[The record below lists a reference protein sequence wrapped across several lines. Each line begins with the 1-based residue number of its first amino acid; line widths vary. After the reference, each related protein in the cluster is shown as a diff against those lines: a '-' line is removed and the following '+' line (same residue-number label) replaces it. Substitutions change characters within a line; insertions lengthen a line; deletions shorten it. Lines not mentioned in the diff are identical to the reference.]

1 MGLIKDLFS
10 KKHSIKVSI
19 EAKNGLHLRPCAKI
33 ATLAKKFDSDIS
45 FISSNKTIDAKNM
58 NEILALGLEYGSEIT
73 IITKGKGAKDALF
86 AIKSLLNELSN
97 HDISVNDDKIISIYD
112 KIQYESE
119 TINTDVICGGI
130 CVAKTYYQSDTQ
142 SDTQNDI
149 NYVNNK
155 IEFHDAINKVTSEL
169 EMLLADEENSEKD
182 IFLAQKAILNTLNN
196 SSFEMFENSI
206 SNAIK
211 MLENTANQSKIVDYK
226 DIKKRVFNKMNGV
239 LRKEFPLNDFILVSN
254 ELFPS
259 DIKRLA
265 KSGVKGVIINNI
277 SSRSHIALLL
287 RSYNIP
293 SVSVKDI
300 ARFKNIDNQIILD
313 ANNKVIAI
321 SPSSKDIDT
330 AMSSV
335 KKSNEKSEK
344 DNNDKFKI
352 VATKS
357 GKRIKI
363 LANIADYESAIEAK
377 EAGCD
382 GIGLLRTEFLFQ
394 VNKPT
399 LEEQTSE
406 YAKIFKLFDEVT
418 VRTLDVGG
426 DKKLPYL
433 IIPNEENPFLG
444 VRGIRLFKTHLDL
457 IKEQLLA
464 ILLAKS
470 SGEVKI
476 MFPMVSTVD
485 EFIYAKS
492 VAVDIANEHNIDLS
506 GISFGIM
513 VEVPSVLFLISEFNK
528 VVDFYSIGTNDLL
541 QYLFAVDR
549 THTSL
554 EIDTRSGVLFDAIKL
569 IQEQSIKPVS
579 ICGEL
584 ASDIEAIKALID
596 INIEILSVT
605 PAMVSNIKSR
615 IRDV

>member
-10 KKHSIKVSI
+10 KKYSIKVDI

-45 FISSNKTIDAKNM
+45 FVSSNKTIDAKNM
-58 NEILALGLEYGSEIT
+58 NEILALGLAYGSQIT
-73 IITKGKGAKDALF
+73 IITKGKGAQDALF
-86 AIKSLLNELSN
+86 AIKSLLDELSN
-97 HDISVNDDKIISIYD
+97 HDISVNDDKIITICD

-119 TINTDVICGGI
+119 IINTEVICSGI
-130 CVAKTYYQSDTQ
+130 CVAKTYSED
-142 SDTQNDI
+142 D
-149 NYVNNK
+149 VHFGNNK
-155 IEFHDAINKVTSEL
+155 IEFYDAINKVTSEL

-182 IFLAQKAILNTLNN
+182 IFLAQKAIFYTLNH

-211 MLENTANQSKIVDYK
+211 MLENTSNQSKIADYR
-226 DIKKRVFNKMNGV
+226 DIKKRVFDKMNGV
-239 LRKEFPLNDFILVSN
+239 MTKEFPLNDFILVST

-293 SVSVKDI
+293 SVTVKDI
-300 ARFKNIDNQIILD
+300 TRYENIDNQIILD
-313 ANNKVIAI
+313 ANNKVIVLN
-321 SPSSKDIDT
+321 PSSKDIDT

-352 VATKS
+352 VATKN

-363 LANIADYESAIEAK
+363 LANIADYDSAIEAK

-399 LEEQTSE
+399 IEEQTSE

-433 IIPNEENPFLG
+433 IIPDEENPFLG

-464 ILLAKS
+464 ILLAKN

-492 VAVDIANEHNIDLS
+492 VATDIANEHNISLY

-513 VEVPSVLFLISEFNK
+513 VEVPSVLFLIEEFNK
-528 VVDFYSIGTNDLL
+528 VVDFYSIGTNDLS

-554 EIDTRSGVLFDAIKL
+554 EIDTRSSVLFDAIKL
-569 IQEQSIKPVS
+569 IRGQSTKPVS

-584 ASDIEAIKALID
+584 ASDIKAIKALID

>member
-33 ATLAKKFDSDIS
+33 ATLAKKYDSDIS
-45 FISSNKTIDAKNM
+45 FISSNETIDAKNM
-58 NEILALGLEYGSEIT
+58 NEILALGLVYGSEIT
-73 IITKGKGAKDALF
+73 IITKGKGAQDALF
-86 AIKSLLNELSN
+86 AIKSLLDDLSN
-97 HDISVNDDKIISIYD
+97 HDISINDDKIISIYD
-112 KIQYESE
+112 NIQYESE
-119 TINTDVICGGI
+119 TINTDIICSGI
-130 CVAKTYYQSDTQ
+130 CVAKIYYHSDTE
-142 SDTQNDI
+142 DYATFVDK
-149 NYVNNK
+149 K
-155 IEFHDAINKVTSEL
+155 IEFDDAINMTNGEL
-169 EMLLADEENSEKD
+169 EMLLVDEENSEKD
-182 IFLAQKAILNTLNN
+182 IFLAQKAILDTLNH

-211 MLENTANQSKIVDYK
+211 MLENTVNQSKIADYK
-226 DIKKRVFNKMNGV
+226 DIKKRVFDKINGV
-239 LRKEFPLNDFILVSN
+239 ITKEFPLNDFILVSN
-254 ELFPS
+254 ELLPS

-293 SVSVKDI
+293 SVTIKDI
-300 ARFKNIDNQIILD
+300 SRFKNIDNQIILD
-313 ANNKVIAI
+313 ANNKVIVFN
-321 SPSSKDIDT
+321 PSSKDIDT
-330 AMSSV
+330 AISSV
-335 KKSNEKSEK
+335 KKSNQKSEK

-363 LANIADYESAIEAK
+363 LANIADYDSAIEAK
-377 EAGCD
+377 KAGCD

-406 YAKIFKLFDEVT
+406 YAKIFKLFNEVT

-433 IIPNEENPFLG
+433 IIPYEENPFLG

-464 ILLAKS
+464 ILLAKCS
-470 SGEVKI
+470 CEVKI

-492 VAVDIANEHNIDLS
+492 IAINIANEHNIDLN

-554 EIDTRSGVLFDAIKL
+554 EVDTMSPVLFNAIKL